1 MSLRE
6 WLIAIG
12 ALIILGIVIDG
23 VRRMHRSRKEAQAIS
38 SGMGADDIEDSPIDE
53 GYNPELPNGGS
64 RPVTAET
71 LQERGYVKTARKSL
85 FGNRPQKPTR
95 PVVSAKD
102 QHAEAQADDPHWKPS
117 EMDPST
123 VQEFDDPVEHM
134 SAVDDGYD
142 DSDIHDD
149 WVGESRFADDAERQ
163 ASYTDPDQDA
173 PPVLSDEAAFEPEPE
188 VDEEPVAQEPIVEEP
203 VVDESVADEPVRS
216 SNSAVEQDTAKR
228 GGEKTP
234 QAVDRDRPKAGANRP
249 DAQEVIVI
257 NVLARKEKAFDG
269 VALKKL
275 FEACGLEFGD
285 MEIYHRHESDDTR
298 SPVQFSVA
306 NAVEPGTFRA
316 QDMVKMKTPGIS
328 FFMSMPGPSDSLK
341 AFEFMLETAQCVVH
355 NLGGELKDE
364 RRSVMT
370 PQTIEHCRQRIREF
384 ERKRRSQRVG

>member
-38 SGMGADDIEDSPIDE
+38 SGMGADDIEASPIDE
-53 GYNPELPNGGS
+53 GFNPELPNGGS
-64 RPVTAET
+64 RPVTADT
-71 LQERGYVKTARKSL
+71 LQERGYVRSAAKSR
-85 FGNRPQKPTR
+85 FGLPPQKPTR
-95 PVVSAKD
+95 PVVSAEAKERQERED
-102 QHAEAQADDPHWKPS
+102 QDRWPS
-117 EMDPST
+117 SETDTTNDEM
-123 VQEFDDPVEHM
+123 FDEPVEHL
-134 SAVDDGYD
+134 SALDDNYGD
-142 DSDIHDD
+142 GEVHDD
-149 WVGESRFADDAERQ
+149 WSGDERRVDDRAFDDEEPILERESSEPRHDDHV
-163 ASYTDPDQDA
+163 
-173 PPVLSDEAAFEPEPE
+173 PPVLSDEAEFES
-188 VDEEPVAQEPIVEEP
+188 EEPVAEEPEPIRNSTVEK
-203 VVDESVADEPVRS
+203 
-216 SNSAVEQDTAKR
+216 DTATR
-228 GGEKTP
+228 NGESAP
-234 QAVDRDRPKAGANRP
+234 QPVDNDRPKAGANRP
-249 DAQEVIVI
+249 DAREVIVI

-269 VALKKL
+269 AALKKL

-285 MEIYHRHESDDTR
+285 MDIYHRHEASDTR

-316 QDMVKMKTPGIS
+316 KDMVDMKTPGIS
-328 FFMSMPGPSDSLK
+328 FFMSLPGPSDSLK
-341 AFEFMLETAQCVVH
+341 AFEFMLETAQCVTH